1 MSLMFKNI
9 ESIPTPNIKN
19 CIKFTATDMQCWNFH
34 SGFQPK
40 YHTDSNRI
48 TCCACGIA
56 KIRNPRQILACLT
69 ILESSQQPPQLL
81 LMAHFNWTNFYVVKI
96 EIEMKINIW
105 IYRNPSTL

>member
-1 MSLMFKNI
+1 MFKNI

-48 TCCACGIA
+48 TCCVCGIA
-56 KIRNPRQILACLT
+56 KIRNPRRILACLT

-81 LMAHFNWTNFYVVKI
+81 LMANFDWINFYVVKI
-96 EIEMKINIW
+96 EIEVNLN
-105 IYRNPSTL
+105 NPTCPKFCKNA